1 MADRRSFL
9 GAVSG
14 VAVSVVLAKTAE
26 AQTAPDKPSPGP
38 SAPAA
43 PAAPAASGPASPG
56 PSASPKPPSAGARA
70 QAEAMRAFDPKLS
83 DAEIETIARGIDGS
97 YAAGQKLNKHG
108 RVLKNGDEPI
118 TRFHVD
124 AAAR

>member
-1 MADRRSFL
+1 M
-9 GAVSG
+9 
-14 VAVSVVLAKTAE
+14 LAKTAE

-38 SAPAA
+38 SSPAA
-43 PAAPAASGPASPG
+43 PAAAGPASPG

-83 DAEIETIARGIDGS
+83 EAEIETIARGIDGG
-97 YAAGQKLNKHG
+97 YAGGQKLNKHG

>member
-43 PAAPAASGPASPG
+43 PAASGPASPG

-83 DAEIETIARGIDGS
+83 EAEIETIARGIDGG
-97 YAAGQKLNKHG
+97 YGAGQKLNKHG